1 MSVKKEMLE
10 QIALLEKGIALDY
23 SSYLKAPTVIH
34 NCEVEI
40 ERAKKEEKDEE
51 IRNNI
56 IKVHTEQ
63 IEENKKNADRCLDN
77 IDTYKRMRQ
86 SIIDACFPG
95 IIGAIRVFFKI

>member
-40 ERAKKEEKDEE
+40 ERAKKEEKDE
-51 IRNNI
+51 
-56 IKVHTEQ
+56 
-63 IEENKKNADRCLDN
+63 
-77 IDTYKRMRQ
+77 
-86 SIIDACFPG
+86 
-95 IIGAIRVFFKI
+95 

>member
-23 SSYLKAPTVIH
+23 YSYLKAPTVIH

-40 ERAKKEEKDEE
+40 KRANKEEKDEE
-51 IRNNI
+51 VRNNI
-56 IKVHTEQ
+56 VRVHTEQ

>member
-1 MSVKKEMLE
+1 MSIKKEMLA
-10 QIALLEKGIALDY
+10 QIELLNKGIALDY
-23 SSYLKAPTVIH
+23 ASFLKVPTVIR

-63 IEENKKNADRCLDN
+63 IEENKKNAKRCLDN
-77 IDTYKRMRQ
+77 IDTYERMKATL
-86 SIIDACFPG
+86 IKECFPG
-95 IIGAIRVFFKI
+95 IIGKIRVFFNI

>member
-1 MSVKKEMLE
+1 MSVKKEMLA
-10 QIALLEKGIALDY
+10 QIELLEKGIALDY
-23 SSYLKAPTVIH
+23 SSFLKVPTVIR

-51 IRNNI
+51 VRNNI
-56 IKVHTEQ
+56 IKVHSEQ

-77 IDTYKRMRQ
+77 IDTYKRMRK

>member
-40 ERAKKEEKDEE
+40 KRANKEEKDEE
-51 IRNNI
+51 VRNNI
-56 IKVHTEQ
+56 VRVHTEQ
-63 IEENKKNADRCLDN
+63 IEENKKNATRSEEHTSELVAFFLFS
-77 IDTYKRMRQ
+77 
-86 SIIDACFPG
+86 SICS
-95 IIGAIRVFFKI
+95 V

>member
-23 SSYLKAPTVIH
+23 SSYLKAPIVIH

-40 ERAKKEEKDEE
+40 KRAKKEEKDEE
-51 IRNNI
+51 VRNNI
-56 IKVHTEQ
+56 VRVHTEQ

-86 SIIDACFPG
+86 AIINDCFPG

>member
-23 SSYLKAPTVIH
+23 SSFLKVPTVIR

-51 IRNNI
+51 VRNNI
-56 IKVHTEQ
+56 IKVHSEQ
-63 IEENKKNADRCLDN
+63 IEENKKNAKRCMDN
-77 IDTYKRMRQ
+77 IDTYERMKKT
-86 SIIDACFPG
+86 IIKECFPWF
-95 IIGAIRVFFKI
+95 IGAIRVFFKI